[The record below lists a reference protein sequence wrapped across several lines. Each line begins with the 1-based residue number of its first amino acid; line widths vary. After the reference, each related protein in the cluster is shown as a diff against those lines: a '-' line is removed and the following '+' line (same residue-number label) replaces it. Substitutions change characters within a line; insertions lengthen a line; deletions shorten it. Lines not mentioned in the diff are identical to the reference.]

1 MEQIGKRFAS
11 VTALNAVT
19 LRLNPGEIHGLIG
32 ENGAGKSTLIKI
44 LAGVY
49 QADSGSAT
57 LDGHPLPLGNPAAIE
72 AAGIRVIH
80 QELNLIPHF
89 TVAESVFLGQE
100 YRTRWGALDHRRMK
114 AATAQFFQQNW
125 QLAIDP
131 ERLVRDLSLAERK
144 LVQIARALIDGAARL
159 VVFDEPTAPLEAQ
172 EASLVSSAILRL
184 RDQGI
189 AILYISHYLNE
200 IATLCD
206 RGTVLRN
213 GEVVGYP
220 DRDLLQNTEA
230 LIAMMVGREIDQLY
244 TPRQRPAAD
253 NGATPLLSVRQLSDG
268 RQLQDLS
275 FDIQPGEIVGVAG
288 LLGAGRDVLVDLL
301 YGLRPAERGTI
312 HLEGRPRRIR
322 TPKQAIRAGMA
333 LVPRDRRHQGLILPF
348 TTADNINLASL
359 PETATFGWERRGI
372 AEQKARDWIEQLAI
386 RPGRPGLPVRYMSG
400 GNQQKAILARW
411 LGTDARL
418 FILDEPTLGV
428 DIGARR
434 DIYQRTRQ
442 LADQGRAV
450 LVSSSDAPELLGLD
464 DVVSGGIDLSLP
476 ATAVLGVALL
486 SLGLAEWHTPYLL
499 LLALLA
505 AVCLLCGAINGL
517 LVLAAGLPPLLATLS
532 TSVAFTG
539 LTDLLT
545 GQRRIAVSDPL
556 MVAFRDNSVLGLPW
570 PLVYLLGVFILFQF
584 LLHHSRFGQ
593 HVQAVGGN
601 RDMAQ
606 MSGLNV
612 RRLTLLVWLLAG
624 IAAGLAILP
633 LLSQGS
639 GSSSGTATPL
649 LLETVLATFIGAAF
663 SRRRVVTIW
672 GALLGAILVN
682 ALSNGLGL
690 LGVNIFWMGAIKGG
704 LILVVL
710 AASAVRHKGG
720 EA

>member
-1 MEQIGKRFAS
+1 MINQHPGGERPAAGLVMEQIGKRFAS

-100 YRTRWGALDHRRMK
+100 YRTRWGALDRRRMK

-253 NGATPLLSVRQLSDG
+253 NGATPLLSVRQ
-268 RQLQDLS
+268 
-275 FDIQPGEIVGVAG
+275 
-288 LLGAGRDVLVDLL
+288 LGAGRDVLVDLL

-450 LVSSSDAPELLGLD
+450 LVSSSDAPELLGLCD
-464 DVVSGGIDLSLP
+464 RILVLWRGALAANLP
-476 ATAVLGVALL
+476 TRGLTLDALL
-486 SLGLAEWHTPYLL
+486 
-499 LLALLA
+499 
-505 AVCLLCGAINGL
+505 VAING
-517 LVLAAGLPPLLATLS
+517 
-532 TSVAFTG
+532 
-539 LTDLLT
+539 
-545 GQRRIAVSDPL
+545 GQEPSP
-556 MVAFRDNSVLGLPW
+556 
-570 PLVYLLGVFILFQF
+570 
-584 LLHHSRFGQ
+584 
-593 HVQAVGGN
+593 
-601 RDMAQ
+601 
-606 MSGLNV
+606 
-612 RRLTLLVWLLAG
+612 
-624 IAAGLAILP
+624 
-633 LLSQGS
+633 
-639 GSSSGTATPL
+639 
-649 LLETVLATFIGAAF
+649 
-663 SRRRVVTIW
+663 
-672 GALLGAILVN
+672 
-682 ALSNGLGL
+682 
-690 LGVNIFWMGAIKGG
+690 
-704 LILVVL
+704 
-710 AASAVRHKGG
+710 
-720 EA
+720 

>member
-1 MEQIGKRFAS
+1 
-11 VTALNAVT
+11 
-19 LRLNPGEIHGLIG
+19 
-32 ENGAGKSTLIKI
+32 
-44 LAGVY
+44 
-49 QADSGSAT
+49 
-57 LDGHPLPLGNPAAIE
+57 
-72 AAGIRVIH
+72 
-80 QELNLIPHF
+80 
-89 TVAESVFLGQE
+89 
-100 YRTRWGALDHRRMK
+100 MK

-333 LVPRDRRHQGLILPF
+333 LVPRDRRHQGLILPSPPP
-348 TTADNINLASL
+348 TILISPRCRRPPPLAGAAGYRRAESARLDRTAGN
-359 PETATFGWERRGI
+359 P
-372 AEQKARDWIEQLAI
+372 
-386 RPGRPGLPVRYMSG
+386 PGSPGLPVRYMSG

-434 DIYQRTRQ
+434 IFINVRASWPIKD
-442 LADQGRAV
+442 GRCW
-450 LVSSSDAPELLGLD
+450 SP
-464 DVVSGGIDLSLP
+464 P
-476 ATAVLGVALL
+476 ATPPNCSDYATGSWSSARRAGGQSAHPRTNAGRLL
-486 SLGLAEWHTPYLL
+486 
-499 LLALLA
+499 
-505 AVCLLCGAINGL
+505 VAING
-517 LVLAAGLPPLLATLS
+517 
-532 TSVAFTG
+532 
-539 LTDLLT
+539 
-545 GQRRIAVSDPL
+545 GQEPSP
-556 MVAFRDNSVLGLPW
+556 
-570 PLVYLLGVFILFQF
+570 
-584 LLHHSRFGQ
+584 
-593 HVQAVGGN
+593 
-601 RDMAQ
+601 
-606 MSGLNV
+606 
-612 RRLTLLVWLLAG
+612 
-624 IAAGLAILP
+624 
-633 LLSQGS
+633 
-639 GSSSGTATPL
+639 
-649 LLETVLATFIGAAF
+649 
-663 SRRRVVTIW
+663 
-672 GALLGAILVN
+672 
-682 ALSNGLGL
+682 
-690 LGVNIFWMGAIKGG
+690 
-704 LILVVL
+704 
-710 AASAVRHKGG
+710 
-720 EA
+720 

>member
-19 LRLNPGEIHGLIG
+19 LRLNQGEIHGLIG

-100 YRTRWGALDHRRMK
+100 YRTRWGALDRRRMK

-131 ERLVRDLSLAERK
+131 ERLV
-144 LVQIARALIDGAARL
+144 
-159 VVFDEPTAPLEAQ
+159 
-172 EASLVSSAILRL
+172 

-450 LVSSSDAPELLGLD
+450 LVSSSDAPELLGLCD
-464 DVVSGGIDLSLP
+464 RILVLWRGALAANLP
-476 ATAVLGVALL
+476 TRGLTLDALL
-486 SLGLAEWHTPYLL
+486 
-499 LLALLA
+499 
-505 AVCLLCGAINGL
+505 VAING
-517 LVLAAGLPPLLATLS
+517 
-532 TSVAFTG
+532 
-539 LTDLLT
+539 
-545 GQRRIAVSDPL
+545 GQEPSP
-556 MVAFRDNSVLGLPW
+556 
-570 PLVYLLGVFILFQF
+570 
-584 LLHHSRFGQ
+584 
-593 HVQAVGGN
+593 
-601 RDMAQ
+601 
-606 MSGLNV
+606 
-612 RRLTLLVWLLAG
+612 
-624 IAAGLAILP
+624 
-633 LLSQGS
+633 
-639 GSSSGTATPL
+639 
-649 LLETVLATFIGAAF
+649 
-663 SRRRVVTIW
+663 
-672 GALLGAILVN
+672 
-682 ALSNGLGL
+682 
-690 LGVNIFWMGAIKGG
+690 
-704 LILVVL
+704 
-710 AASAVRHKGG
+710 
-720 EA
+720 